1 MHEFQSKR
9 AYSANSSKNPFLNDS
24 FETALTRASRNIY
37 ELKELLQRNKTNNK
51 YPLKE
56 TVY

>member
-9 AYSANSSKNPFLNDS
+9 AYSANSSKNPLLNDS

-37 ELKELLQRNKTNNK
+37 ELKELLQRNKTMINIQ
-51 YPLKE
+51 
-56 TVY
+56 